1 MTRDIL
7 HEYEVATQRLDELT
21 TVLNETEKAVE
32 GRNRERRQL
41 IKELLQDGYQ
51 WIRGKWIKTDEATP

>member
-21 TVLNETEKAVE
+21 KILNETEKAVD
-32 GRNRERRQL
+32 GWNMERRRL
-41 IKELLQDGYQ
+41 IEELLQDGYQ
-51 WIRGKWIKTDEATP
+51 WIHGKWIKTDEGTP